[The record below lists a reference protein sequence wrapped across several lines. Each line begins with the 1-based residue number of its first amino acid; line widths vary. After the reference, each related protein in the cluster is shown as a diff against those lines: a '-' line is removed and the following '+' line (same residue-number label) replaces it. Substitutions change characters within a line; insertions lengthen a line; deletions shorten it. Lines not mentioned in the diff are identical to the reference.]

1 MTMDEGQRAKAID
14 MLLIVTELGED
25 DLSDYEDYELGQFLY
40 EQGYTWDEWDKE
52 WVPEGAKVEA

>member
-25 DLSDYEDYELGQFLY
+25 ELSDYEDYELGQFLY
-40 EQGYTWDEWDKE
+40 EQGYAWDEWDKE
-52 WVPEGAKVEA
+52 WVPEGAEVEA

>member
-52 WVPEGAKVEA
+52 WVPEGAEVEA

>member
-14 MLLIVTELGED
+14 KLLDITELDDD
-25 DLSDYEDYELGQFLY
+25 DLSEYEDYELGQFLY

-52 WVPEGAKVEA
+52 WVPEGAEVEA